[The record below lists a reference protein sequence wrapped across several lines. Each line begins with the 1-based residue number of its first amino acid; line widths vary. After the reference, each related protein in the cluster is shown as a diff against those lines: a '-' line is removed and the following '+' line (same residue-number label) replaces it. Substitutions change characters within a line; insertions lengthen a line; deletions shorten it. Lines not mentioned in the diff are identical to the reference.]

1 MEVKMN
7 EIMEALEQSELIII
21 HRHLR
26 PDPDAYGSQL
36 GLKYY
41 LQKKFPNKQIYAVGA
56 NEDSLKFIGLM
67 DEIDDDMYKKATVVV
82 CDTANAPRI
91 DDQRYDTGTKLLKI
105 DHHPATDQYGDINY
119 VNISLMNKLLEYYIL
134 ASLVI
139 LDVFYLI
146 IQRHEQCKL
155 LENYLHILLITTK
168 N

>member
-1 MEVKMN
+1 MK
-7 EIMEALEQSELIII
+7 IL
-21 HRHLR
+21 
-26 PDPDAYGSQL
+26 
-36 GLKYY
+36 
-41 LQKKFPNKQIYAVGA
+41 
-56 NEDSLKFIGLM
+56 LKFIGLM
-67 DEIDDDMYKKATVVV
+67 DEIDNDIYKKATVVV

-119 VNISLMNKLLEYYIL
+119 VNTKASSTSEIIYEFISHFNDEHIIDEQVARVLYLGI
-134 ASLVI
+134 VG
-139 LDVFYLI
+139 DTGRFYLI